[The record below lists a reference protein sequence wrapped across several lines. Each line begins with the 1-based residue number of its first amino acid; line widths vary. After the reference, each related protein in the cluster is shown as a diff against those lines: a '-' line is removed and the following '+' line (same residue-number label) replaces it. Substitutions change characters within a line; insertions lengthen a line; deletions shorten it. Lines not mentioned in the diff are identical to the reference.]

1 MCKVYVQIIDTK
13 TAIYQFGMIEEPV
26 VKGKEIDN
34 ALAHFGVSYGSVN
47 WLYKDKVKYGEIEGT
62 SKIVTVVTIQ
72 VVSDQPSYLMQV

>member
-1 MCKVYVQIIDTK
+1 MKVFVQVIDMIK
-13 TAIYQFGMIEEPV
+13 GISQHGMIEEPV

-62 SKIVTVVTIQ
+62 SNIVTVVTI
-72 VVSDQPSYLMQV
+72 

>member
-1 MCKVYVQIIDTK
+1 MKVFVQVIDM
-13 TAIYQFGMIEEPV
+13 IRGISQYGMIEEPV

-62 SKIVTVVTIQ
+62 SKIVTVVTI
-72 VVSDQPSYLMQV
+72 

>member
-1 MCKVYVQIIDTK
+1 MKVFVEVIDTVS
-13 TAIYQFGMIEEPV
+13 AIYQFGMIEEPV
-26 VKGKEIDN
+26 IKGKEIDN

>member
-1 MCKVYVQIIDTK
+1 MKVFVQVIDMIK
-13 TAIYQFGMIEEPV
+13 GISQYGMIEEPV

-72 VVSDQPSYLMQV
+72 VVSDQPSQFMQV

>member
-1 MCKVYVQIIDTK
+1 MKVFVEVIDTVS
-13 TAIYQFGMIEEPV
+13 AIYQFGMIEEPV
-26 VKGKEIDN
+26 IKGKEVDN

-72 VVSDQPSYLMQV
+72 VVSDQPSYLIQV

>member
-1 MCKVYVQIIDTK
+1 MKVFVQVIDMIK
-13 TAIYQFGMIEEPV
+13 GISQYGMIEEPV

-72 VVSDQPSYLMQV
+72 VVSDQPSQLMQV

>member
-1 MCKVYVQIIDTK
+1 MKVFVEVIDTIS
-13 TAIYQFGMIEEPV
+13 AIYQFGMIEEPV

-62 SKIVTVVTIQ
+62 SKIVTVVTI
-72 VVSDQPSYLMQV
+72 

>member
-1 MCKVYVQIIDTK
+1 MKVFVEVIDTIS
-13 TAIYQFGMIEEPV
+13 AIYQFGMIEEPV

>member
-1 MCKVYVQIIDTK
+1 MKVFVEVIDTVS
-13 TAIYQFGMIEEPV
+13 AIYQFGMIEEPV

>member
-1 MCKVYVQIIDTK
+1 MKVFVQVIDMIK
-13 TAIYQFGMIEEPV
+13 GISQHGMIEEPV

-62 SKIVTVVTIQ
+62 SKIVTVVTI
-72 VVSDQPSYLMQV
+72 

>member
-1 MCKVYVQIIDTK
+1 MKVFVEVIDTIS
-13 TAIYQFGMIEEPV
+13 AIYQFGMIEEPV

-72 VVSDQPSYLMQV
+72 VVSDQPSYLIQV